1 MTHAQQTVRIGV
13 TDTHGVACELVNF
26 PPDHV
31 RYRLLK
37 PTRRGSPIF
46 RSPIRVFFSRY
57 DTTDC
62 DLVEAVCCPI
72 HTGKPWILSL
82 CVSHEMVAF
91 NLLGV
96 PLPRCVR
103 AAYIRR
109 LLMRDNFKFL
119 FFWSQAGY
127 ESLKAYPLLNDPA
140 IVSKTRV
147 VYPAIRRVSDELV
160 QFHDGPVNLLFM
172 GDFFRKGGAALIDAF
187 ERLQQEYQGIRLRLC
202 CDEDRDFFT
211 DDQNLRNT
219 YLDRIHRNAAIELGR
234 IPRQQM
240 LNAVW
245 PETDV
250 YLLPTYDETFGFAV
264 LEAAA
269 YGVPVICTDIFA
281 LPELVEHEKTGLL
294 INVSEDTCRRMVKGY
309 VVTHLDRTL
318 HEDMTEQLYQQLRRL
333 IESPALRRRLGEAG
347 LARVRSAFS
356 FERYNQ
362 QVSEYYAQAVSR

>member
-1 MTHAQQTVRIGV
+1 MATAQSPIRIGV
-13 TDTHGVACELVNF
+13 TDTHGVASELVNY
-26 PPDHV
+26 PPDNAE
-31 RYRLLK
+31 YRLLK
-37 PTRRGSPIF
+37 PTRRGSPVF

-72 HTGKPWILSL
+72 HTDKRWILSL
-82 CVSHEMVAF
+82 CVSHEIVAF
-91 NLLGV
+91 NVLGV
-96 PLPRCVR
+96 PLPRSVR
-103 AAYIRR
+103 AAYMRR
-109 LLMRDNFKFL
+109 LFLRNNFRFL

-140 IVSKTRV
+140 ILDKTRV
-147 VYPAIRRVSDELV
+147 VYPAIRRVADQYI
-160 QFHDGPVNLLFM
+160 QFNDGPVQLLFM

-187 ERLQQEYQGIRLRLC
+187 ERLQQQFTDIRLRLC

-211 DDQNLRNT
+211 DDPKLRT
-219 YLDRIHRNAAIELGR
+219 AYLDRIHRNQAIQLGR

-240 LNAVW
+240 LETVW
-245 PETDV
+245 PETDI

-269 YGVPVICTDIFA
+269 FGVPVICTDIFA

-294 INVSEDTCRRMVKGY
+294 IHVLEQTCRQMVKGY
-309 VVTHLDRTL
+309 VVTHLDPAL

-333 IESPALRRRLGEAG
+333 IESPNLRRQFGETG

-356 FERYNQ
+356 FDRYNQ
-362 QVSEYYAQAVSR
+362 QVSEYFTQAMAQ